1 MAQLVA
7 RLVRNEKVGGSNPP
21 SSTTRMRLE
30 PLPSSMVSVRAS
42 LPSPAQAGYRVIG
55 VNGVRGV
62 SRTGAALA
70 VHHRVALGHHRPP
83 ERYASLLL
91 SSVATLWSALILRPL
106 RVWGWSPAPR
116 WGGTPASRSRSPRSE
131 PVAPAAHFDPCPTN
145 TSTESSE
152 TTRSRVVS
160 EDSVEVLRATTAVC
174 QGAVRVLA
182 RVIVS
187 PATAPCPRAGRRRPG
202 VPESVAR

>member
-1 MAQLVA
+1 MVA

-42 LPSPAQAGYRVIG
+42 LLSRAQAGYRVIG

-70 VHHRVALGHHRPP
+70 VHHRVALGHQRPP
-83 ERYASLLL
+83 EVRPAS
-91 SSVATLWSALILRPL
+91 SCPRWRRRGPHRSCVPCASG
-106 RVWGWSPAPR
+106 GWSPAPG
-116 WGGTPASRSRSPRSE
+116 WGGTPTSRSRSPRSE
-131 PVAPAAHFDPCPTN
+131 SAAPAAPL

-152 TTRSRVVS
+152 KTRLRVDF
-160 EDSVEVLRATTAVC
+160 EDSVEVLRTTTEAC
-174 QGAVRVLA
+174 PGAVRVLA
-182 RVIVS
+182 RAVVS
-187 PATAPCPRAGRRRPG
+187 PATVPCPRAGQRRPA
-202 VPESVAR
+202 VPESVARWRRRAG